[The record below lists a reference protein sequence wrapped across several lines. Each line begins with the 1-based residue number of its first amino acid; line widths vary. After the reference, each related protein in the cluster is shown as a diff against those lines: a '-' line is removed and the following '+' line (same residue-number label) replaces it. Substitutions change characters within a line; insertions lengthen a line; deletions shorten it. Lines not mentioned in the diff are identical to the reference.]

1 MITHSIWKGHKVVT
15 IENDGYKFTL
25 GLGKVSAILA
35 CADDIKNSQEYKDFM
50 TSREAGRAER
60 EAKAQE
66 REVKKQQELKVYLN
80 SLPKEMIKE
89 LLKA

>member
-1 MITHSIWKGHKVVT
+1 MITFGEYKGHKVVT
-15 IENDGYKFTL
+15 IENDGYKFTT

-35 CADDIKNSQEYKDFM
+35 CAEELNNSSELKAFRA
-50 TSREAGRAER
+50 SREAGRAER
-60 EAKAQE
+60 EAKKQE
-66 REVKKQQELKVYLN
+66 REVKRQQELKVYLN